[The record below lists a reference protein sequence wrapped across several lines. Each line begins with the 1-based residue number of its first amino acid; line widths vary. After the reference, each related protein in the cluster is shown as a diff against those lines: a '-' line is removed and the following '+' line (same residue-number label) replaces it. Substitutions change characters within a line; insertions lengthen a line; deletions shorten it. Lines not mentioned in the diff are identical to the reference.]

1 MKCFY
6 CRVSTDHQVIDRQT
20 KTAEEIGA
28 EKIFID
34 YKSGKNTD
42 RPQFKEMMNFLREGD
57 ILYVSSIDRLSRS
70 INDLLKTVEELNKK
84 GVVLIS
90 LKEGI
95 NTSNQYGTFLLSIFG
110 ALAQLERESI
120 NDRVRE
126 GVASAKAKGKYK
138 GRKKMNL
145 DEVEFRR
152 YLKEWR
158 EGKRTAVSVYKHFNM
173 SANTF
178 YRKEKEFK

>member
-6 CRVSTDHQVIDRQT
+6 ARVSTDHQLIDRQT
-20 KTAEEIGA
+20 KTAEEVGA

-34 YKSGKNTD
+34 YKTGANTD
-42 RPQFKEMMNFLREGD
+42 RPQFKDMMNFLREED
-57 ILYVSSIDRLSRS
+57 ILYISSIDRLSRS
-70 INDLLKTVEELNKK
+70 VRDLLNTVEELNKK

-95 NTSNQYGTFLLSIFG
+95 NTSNQYGNFLLNIFG
-110 ALAQLERESI
+110 ALSELERESI

-126 GVASAKAKGKYK
+126 GVAIAKAKGKYK

-173 SANTF
+173 SAQTF
-178 YRKEKEFK
+178 YRKEKEFQ